1 MGSSMMEESKRKNT
15 LEKLMKKLSESFV
28 DDVKVADE
36 KTLRDKIVQL
46 SKEIEDIEEAKKAD
60 ATLNSLREQVKD
72 LAGAYKD
79 AKKEKTDRLKY
90 VILTLEERG
99 KL

>member
-1 MGSSMMEESKRKNT
+1 MDQPTRKNT
-15 LEKLMKKLSESFV
+15 LERLMKKLAESFV
-28 DDVKVADE
+28 DDVRVSDE

-46 SKEIEDIEEAKKAD
+46 SKEIEDIEEAKKTD
-60 ATLNSLREQVKD
+60 ANLNSLREQVKD

-90 VILTLEERG
+90 IILTLTERG
-99 KL
+99 KI